1 MKSTLAM
8 VALAGL
14 TVSSVALAENAPKA
28 DVAKGQQIAT
38 QVCAA
43 CHAADGNS
51 MISANPVLA
60 GQHAE
65 YITKQLKNFKSW
77 DGKPAER
84 NNPVMAGMAAP
95 LSKEDMVNLGAYFSQ
110 QKPKGGTAKNRELAL
125 EGQKIYRAGIARKQ
139 VPACAACHGP
149 AGAGIPV
156 QYPRLAGQHADYTL
170 TQLKSFA
177 AGQRANDPQ
186 SMMREV
192 AGRMTEQEM
201 KAVAEYISGLR

>member
-28 DVAKGQQIAT
+28 DVAKGQQIVT

-43 CHAADGNS
+43 CHGADGNS

-84 NNPVMAGMAAP
+84 NNPEIG
-95 LSKEDMVNLGAYFSQ
+95 
-110 QKPKGGTAKNRELAL
+110 
-125 EGQKIYRAGIARKQ
+125 RAH
-139 VPACAACHGP
+139 V
-149 AGAGIPV
+149 
-156 QYPRLAGQHADYTL
+156 
-170 TQLKSFA
+170 
-177 AGQRANDPQ
+177 
-186 SMMREV
+186 
-192 AGRMTEQEM
+192 
-201 KAVAEYISGLR
+201 